1 MVAWVP
7 MSAAR
12 SAPQFFI
19 ALFALLVCAI
29 SIGHAEPGA
38 AETCSA
44 IETGLPAAGVLTSP
58 GNIVGVLTSS
68 PTLLCPQPSVWSIP
82 VSAAGE
88 AARQSFAD
96 TRTPRA
102 PPAI

>member
-1 MVAWVP
+1 
-7 MSAAR
+7 MSGAR
-12 SAPQFFI
+12 SAPPLFI
-19 ALFALLVCAI
+19 ALFALLLCAI

-58 GNIVGVLTSS
+58 GDLVGVLTSY
-68 PTLLCPQPSVWSIP
+68 PTLLCPQPSAWSTP

-88 AARQSFAD
+88 AARPSFAD

-102 PPAI
+102 PPTV